1 MYILCARLRSVMT
14 TLKVLSIEKGTCQ
27 TTPHSTRG
35 GNSSLIYRGLVHRV
49 NEKVCC
55 SLGRRWKRPR
65 EASPKAKVLMLGREV
80 SHLLAQAQSMFA
92 GRNQGAKAQGTPGP
106 QGSSCS
112 LKSYI
117 PPSYPR
123 VNQPFLCYHMLSQGQ
138 PHFITPQQ

>member
-1 MYILCARLRSVMT
+1 MT

-35 GNSSLIYRGLVHRV
+35 GKSSLIYRGLVHRV

-65 EASPKAKVLMLGREV
+65 EASPKAKVSCKCSCWVGRFLTYW
-80 SHLLAQAQSMFA
+80 HKPRACLLAETRVQRLKEPQDL
-92 GRNQGAKAQGTPGP
+92 GE

-112 LKSYI
+112 LKSSI

-138 PHFITPQQ
+138 LHFITPQQ